1 MGNKNL
7 TLKENIYIMNTVET
21 AVNHGSFKTLVAAV
35 RAADLLTTLTSE
47 GPFTVFAPLDDA
59 FAELP
64 EGTVETLVKPENGQQ
79 LTSILTYHVLLGKIM
94 STDLSDGMKA
104 ATVNGEEVTVHL
116 KEGKVFINDAQV
128 VLADVETDNGVI
140 HAVNKVIMPA

>member
-1 MGNKNL
+1 
-7 TLKENIYIMNTVET
+7 
-21 AVNHGSFKTLVAAV
+21 
-35 RAADLLTTLTSE
+35 
-47 GPFTVFAPLDDA
+47 
-59 FAELP
+59 
-64 EGTVETLVKPENGQQ
+64 VETLIKPENGQQ

>member
-1 MGNKNL
+1 M
-7 TLKENIYIMNTVET
+7 NIVET

-35 RAADLLTTLTSE
+35 TAADLVSTLTSE
-47 GPFTVFAPLDDA
+47 GPFTVFAPLDEA

-64 EGTVETLVKPENGQQ
+64 EGTVETLVKPENKQQ
-79 LTSILTYHVLLGKIM
+79 LTSILTYHVLAGKIM

-104 ATVNGEEVTVHL
+104 TTVNGEEVTVHL

>member
-1 MGNKNL
+1 M
-7 TLKENIYIMNTVET
+7 NIVET

-79 LTSILTYHVLLGKIM
+79 LTSIMTYHVLLGKIM

-128 VLADVETDNGVI
+128 VLADVETDNGII

>member
-1 MGNKNL
+1 M
-7 TLKENIYIMNTVET
+7 NIVET

-35 RAADLLTTLTSE
+35 TAADLVSTLTSE

-64 EGTVETLVKPENGQQ
+64 EGTVETLVKPENKQQ
-79 LTSILTYHVLLGKIM
+79 LTSILTYHVLVGKIM

-104 ATVNGEEVTVHL
+104 ATVNGEEVTIHL
-116 KEGKVFINDAQV
+116 KEGKVFINDAEV

>member
-1 MGNKNL
+1 M
-7 TLKENIYIMNTVET
+7 NIVET

-35 RAADLLTTLTSE
+35 TAADLVGTLTSE

-64 EGTVETLVKPENGQQ
+64 EGTVETLVKPENKQQ
-79 LTSILTYHVLLGKIM
+79 LTSILTYHVLVGKIM

-104 ATVNGEEVTVHL
+104 TTVNGEEVTVHL
-116 KEGKVFINDAQV
+116 KEGKAFINDAQV

>member
-1 MGNKNL
+1 M
-7 TLKENIYIMNTVET
+7 NIVET

-35 RAADLLTTLTSE
+35 TAADLVSTLTSE
-47 GPFTVFAPLDDA
+47 GPFTVFAPLDEA

-79 LTSILTYHVLLGKIM
+79 LTSILTYHVLAGKIM

-104 ATVNGEEVTVHL
+104 TTVNGEEVTVHL

-140 HAVNKVIMPA
+140 HAVNKVIIPA

>member
-1 MGNKNL
+1 M
-7 TLKENIYIMNTVET
+7 NIVET
-21 AVNHGSFKTLVAAV
+21 AVNHGSFETLVAAV

-64 EGTVETLVKPENGQQ
+64 EGTVETLIKPENGQQ

-104 ATVNGEEVTVHL
+104 ATVNGEEVTIHL

>member
-1 MGNKNL
+1 M
-7 TLKENIYIMNTVET
+7 NIVET
-21 AVNHGSFKTLVAAV
+21 AVNHGSFETLVAAV

-47 GPFTVFAPLDDA
+47 GPFTVFAPLDEA

-64 EGTVETLVKPENGQQ
+64 EGTVETLIKPENGQQ

-128 VLADVETDNGVI
+128 VLADVETDNGII

>member
-1 MGNKNL
+1 M
-7 TLKENIYIMNTVET
+7 NIAETV
-21 AVNHGSFKTLVAAV
+21 VNHGSCETLAAAV
-35 RAADLLTTLTSE
+35 TAANLVSTLSSE
-47 GPFTVFAPLDDA
+47 GPFTLFAPIDGA

-64 EGTVETLVKPENGQQ
+64 EGTVETLLKLENKEQ
-79 LTSILTYHVLLGKIM
+79 LTSILTYHVLMGKIM

-104 ATVNGEEVTVHL
+104 TTVNGEEVTIHL

>member
-1 MGNKNL
+1 M
-7 TLKENIYIMNTVET
+7 NIVET
-21 AVNHGSFKTLVAAV
+21 AVNHGSFETLVAAV

-47 GPFTVFAPLDDA
+47 GPFTVFAPLDEA

-64 EGTVETLVKPENGQQ
+64 EGTVETLIKPENGQQ

-104 ATVNGEEVTVHL
+104 ATVNGAEVTIHL